1 MIRRPPRSTRTDTL
15 FPYTTLFRSSVNVQ
29 FLVDADP
36 ADRLVALA
44 AARRTRD
51 WTLNDVA
58 RGDAMERIDR
68 LQEEVA
74 RISRLLGDFAAHSG
88 GLPGAPTGF
97 APRGEEFADYP
108 GQVREPARDY
118 AAMPRSFVPE
128 ERKLDRQGAKEVRRM
143 LRRRRR
149 RVKNKP

>member
-1 MIRRPPRSTRTDTL
+1 MPTL
-15 FPYTTLFRSSVNVQ
+15 DIVWLAAAETVEAEMLAGICAATEEGGCNLICETALEALDRVAAAVPASVNVQ

-74 RISRLLGDFAAHSG
+74 RISRLLGDLAAQSG
-88 GLPGAPTGF
+88 GLPG
-97 APRGEEFADYP
+97 RSEEHTSEL
-108 GQVREPARDY
+108 QSLMRISY
-118 AAMPRSFVPE
+118 AVFCL
-128 ERKLDRQGAKEVRRM
+128 KK
-143 LRRRRR
+143 
-149 RVKNKP
+149 KININTH

>member
-1 MIRRPPRSTRTDTL
+1 MRISDWSSDVCSSDLETALGALDRVAAVVPA
-15 FPYTTLFRSSVNVQ
+15 SVNVQ

-68 LQEEVA
+68 LQEAVA
-74 RISRLLGDFAAHSG
+74 RIPRLPGDLAAQSG
-88 GLPGAPTGF
+88 GLPGPPTGF
-97 APRGEEFADYP
+97 APRETGRAS
-108 GQVREPARDY
+108 G
-118 AAMPRSFVPE
+118 
-128 ERKLDRQGAKEVRRM
+128 
-143 LRRRRR
+143 
-149 RVKNKP
+149 

>member
-15 FPYTTLFRSSVNVQ
+15 FPYTTLFRSGCNLICETALGALDRVAAVVPASVNVQ

-58 RGDAMERIDR
+58 RGDAIERIDR

-74 RISRLLGDFAAHSG
+74 RISRLLGDLAAQSG

-97 APRGEEFADYP
+97 APREI
-108 GQVREPARDY
+108 
-118 AAMPRSFVPE
+118 
-128 ERKLDRQGAKEVRRM
+128 
-143 LRRRRR
+143 
-149 RVKNKP
+149 